1 MRGGPV
7 ISVIVTTYQRRALVG
22 GALASVFA
30 QTVRDREVIVV
41 DDGSTDGTGE
51 FLRTQPVS
59 VVSLPHSGN
68 PGVARNAGLARA
80 NGELIA
86 FLDSDDVWRPTAL
99 AELAA
104 ALHKHPEAGFAYC
117 GYEPPLDPTPELP
130 LVGDV
135 FDQLLDLDF
144 IMTSGMLVRRSVADA
159 VGEFDPRC
167 TLAEDWDYWLRM
179 AARFP
184 GAYVPRPLLD
194 IGESADSLSRA
205 PGGAIYGSNIRVTR
219 KALAW
224 CLRHRPA
231 SVRLARRSYRR
242 SLMASAR
249 YHWHAGAIARTVH
262 DLATVALAR

>member
-1 MRGGPV
+1 V
-7 ISVIVTTYQRRALVG
+7 ISVIVTTYQRRALVA
-22 GALASVFA
+22 GALAGVFA

-51 FLRTQPVS
+51 FLLTLPVS
-59 VVSLPHSGN
+59 VVSQRHSGN

-99 AELAA
+99 AEMAA
-104 ALHKHPEAGFAYC
+104 ALHQHPEAGFAYC
-117 GYEPPLDPTPELP
+117 GYEPPLDPAPLLP

-144 IMTSGMLVRRSVADA
+144 IMTSGLLVRRTVAA
-159 VGEFDPRC
+159 TVGEFDPLC
-167 TLAEDWDYWLRM
+167 PLAEDWDYWLRM

-184 GAYVPRPLLD
+184 GAYVPLPLLD

-205 PGGAIYGSNIRVTR
+205 PGGAIYASNIRVAR

-231 SVRLARRSYRR
+231 SVPLARRSYRR
-242 SLMASAR
+242 RLIASAR
-249 YHWHAGAIARTVH
+249 YHWHARAVARTVR

>member
-1 MRGGPV
+1 MSGGPV
-7 ISVIVTTYQRRALVG
+7 ISVVVTTFQRRALVAN
-22 GALASVFA
+22 ALAGVFA

-41 DDGSTDGTGE
+41 DDGSTDGTSE

-68 PGVARNAGLARA
+68 PAVTRNAGLRRA
-80 NGELIA
+80 IGELIA
-86 FLDSDDVWRPTAL
+86 FLDSDDVWRRTAL

-104 ALHKHPEAGFAYC
+104 ALHEHPEAGFAYC
-117 GYEPPLDPTPELP
+117 NYEPPLAPAPPLP

-144 IMTSGMLVRRSVADA
+144 IMTSGLLVRRSVADT
-159 VGEFDPRC
+159 VGEFDPWLR
-167 TLAEDWDYWLRM
+167 LAEDWDYWLRV

-194 IGESADSLSRA
+194 IGAPADSLSRA
-205 PGGAIYGSNIRVTR
+205 PGGAIYASNIRVTR

-231 SVRLARRSYRR
+231 SVARARRSYRR
-242 SLMASAR
+242 SLIASAR
-249 YHWHAGAIARTVH
+249 YHWHDRAMFRTMR
-262 DLATVALAR
+262 DLVTVALAR